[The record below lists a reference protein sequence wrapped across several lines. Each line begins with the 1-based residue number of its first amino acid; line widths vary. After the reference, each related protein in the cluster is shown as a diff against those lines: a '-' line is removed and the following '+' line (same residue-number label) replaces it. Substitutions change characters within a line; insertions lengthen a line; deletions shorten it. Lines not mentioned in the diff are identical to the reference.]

1 MGGFQQKDQK
11 SSKLWIKHWKSNL
24 SGRTSRQFFKGFQ
37 DFISRNMKNCQ
48 CWLNLTNNGRFRRK
62 SWIRRDWPENIFIPW
77 QSESLPKSFSLQIM
91 AGFHHKIRWFTNLL
105 DQARK
110 SLDMDRTLDFY
121 YLPLVRTLEN
131 LQAIVFQNHLISSSF
146 QNSRYVLTR
155 ILLSTYLL
163 IFVIIV
169 LGVLGPLYFL
179 KSIFSKLHFTP
190 SE

>member
-1 MGGFQQKDQK
+1 M
-11 SSKLWIKHWKSNL
+11 
-24 SGRTSRQFFKGFQ
+24 TSRQFFKGFQ

-62 SWIRRDWPENIFIPW
+62 SWIRRDWPENIFISW

-110 SLDMDRTLDFY
+110 SLVMDRILDFY

-131 LQAIVFQNHLISSSF
+131 LQSIVWFCQELEYSF
-146 QNSRYVLTR
+146 QSSRYVLTR
-155 ILLSTYLL
+155 ILLNTD
-163 IFVIIV
+163 ICNNC
-169 LGVLGPLYFL
+169 LGRFRSPLFF
-179 KSIFSKLHFTP
+179 KINI
-190 SE
+190 